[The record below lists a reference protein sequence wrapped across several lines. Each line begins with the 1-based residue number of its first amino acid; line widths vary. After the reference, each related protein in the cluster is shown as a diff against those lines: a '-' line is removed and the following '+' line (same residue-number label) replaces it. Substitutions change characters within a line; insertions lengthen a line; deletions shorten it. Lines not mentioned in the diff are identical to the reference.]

1 MGTDFQRLAIV
12 NRGEPAMRL
21 IHAVRELNSELAD
34 RPPLRIIAL
43 YSEPDRQARFVREAD
58 ECVGLGAGA
67 FTPGR
72 DGQRA
77 SLSLAA
83 VERALLAARAEAVWV
98 GWGLV
103 AGHPELA
110 ALCER
115 LGLVFI
121 GPRSSVMRALGD
133 KLGAKRLAERA
144 QVPMAPWS
152 QGAVA
157 TPAEAAAHA
166 AHLGFP
172 LMIKAAAGRG
182 GRGIRRVD
190 SAAELAAA
198 LASARAEA
206 RHELGDDTVYLER
219 LIPGARHLEVQ
230 ILADTH
236 GTTWAVGVRD
246 CSLQLRNQRLVAEAP
261 ATVLSLAQERA
272 LREAAVRLCQEAGYS
287 GAGTVEFLFAPASGA
302 FSFLKFNP
310 GLSAEHPLT
319 EATTGLDLV
328 KLQLHVARGGKLE
341 GWAPPS
347 VGHAIQVRINAED
360 PERGFAPNSGTLAV
374 LRLPTGAGLRVE
386 SGFGEGDVVP
396 PEFDSGIAKLIASGR
411 DRREALARLRRALA
425 ETMILLR
432 GGTTNK
438 SFLYCLLDQPA
449 LRSCAADVA
458 WLDGSAAHLGACEH
472 LDVVLLAAA
481 IESYEKHAALE
492 QAEFLS
498 SAARGRPQVS
508 KDAGHVA
515 ELRAGEQVHRLVVFR
530 LRAGSYLIEAGNS
543 RIEIE
548 EERIGPFERW
558 MTCGGRRYRVF
569 AYTEGSIYRLEVD
582 GVQHRISRVDS
593 GLVCSPIPAVVLDI
607 LVQPG
612 ETVAAGQRLL
622 VLEAMKMEVPVVAP
636 FAGKVRRVEV
646 VANVQVGTGA
656 ALLVLDQAAAA
667 AAAAERVGA
676 PPATPAP
683 GFAALAPAPLG
694 EPAERL
700 RRHLAM
706 LRSLMLGFDVDRAAA
721 HRLTA
726 EYEAL
731 ARELPADEPVLWQGE
746 QELIAIFADLCGLF
760 RRQPGPDD
768 PQAPE
773 AVHAEEYLFTYLRLL
788 DSQGR
793 GLPDSFLENLRRALF
808 HYGINGLSRTAA
820 LAASLLRIFKS
831 HERAELQVGLLVH
844 VLERWLQHATR
855 LRSGASPALHALL
868 DHLVLYTHGRYQA
881 VSDLAREVRY
891 RYFEQ
896 PLLDQA
902 RDRLYAEM
910 DEHLAYLLDHPG
922 AADREARM
930 VALRDCPQPLVSILS
945 RRFPAASPALCDL
958 LLEVLTRRYYRIR
971 SLRGVSGRA
980 LDTLRCAIGEY
991 ELDGRN
997 ICCVAVYSD
1006 YARFAQTLTACH
1018 RLLSELPADSDVVM
1032 DFYLVRSDEHA
1043 PADTTERELQE
1054 ALQKAAP
1061 PRPLRR
1067 VVVVIAAP
1075 QGDRGI
1081 SAVQHFTYRLT
1092 DGVYSE
1098 QKLYRGLHPMMA
1110 KRLHLWRLSNFE
1122 IQRLPSVE
1130 DVYLFHLLAKTN
1142 PKDQRLYACA
1152 EVRNLTPVCDASGK
1166 IVRLPDLEGRL
1177 MEALAGMRQYQSQ
1190 LPSDQRPMWNRVLLF
1205 IWPPL
1210 ELRPDELTELIHK
1223 LAALTEGLDLEQ
1235 VMVQARM
1242 RQSEGGELKDTVLR
1256 ISNPGGTGLRIAAG
1270 PPPLY
1275 PMRPLSEY
1283 DQKVARMQQRGLTYP
1298 YELVRMLTPPRDAT
1312 TAEFPPGEFVEH
1324 DLGPHGGLV
1333 AVSRPP
1339 GKNESNIV
1347 VGVLRSFTAKHP
1359 QGMDRVVLVGDP
1371 SRAMGAL
1378 AEPECRRIIAAL
1390 ELAAAQSLPVEWFAL
1405 SAGAKISMDSGTEN
1419 MDWISAVLRR
1429 IVEFTQAG
1437 GEINVVVN
1445 GINVGAQPYWNAE
1458 ATMLLHTRGVLIM
1471 TPQGTMVLTGKQ
1483 ALDYSGSVSAEDNQG
1498 IGGYER
1504 IMGPNGQAQYWAR
1517 DLTEAIHIL
1526 LRHYDHTYVVPGE
1539 RFPRP
1544 ARSTDPRERDVG
1556 SYPHGG
1562 DYDFAVVGEVFSS
1575 EKNPGRKR
1583 PFDIRR
1589 IMAAAV
1595 DQDQAPLERWT
1606 DMRDAEIAVVWD
1618 AHLGGQPV
1626 CLIGIESHPL
1636 PRLGGSAADGPE
1648 HFTAGTLFPRSSKKV
1663 ARAINA
1669 ASGNRPAVI
1678 LANLSGFDGSPE
1690 SLRELQLEYGAE
1702 IGRAVVN
1709 FRGPM
1714 VFCVVSRYHGGA
1726 YVVFSGKLNDDL
1738 EIAALE
1744 GSYASVIGGTPAAA
1758 VVFAGEV
1765 DKRARSD
1772 ARIKEL
1778 EAQIAE
1784 VKDGGKRARLRMQLE
1799 ALYREVHSQ
1808 KLGEVAE
1815 EFDKVH
1821 SVQRA
1826 LRVHSIHHIIP
1837 AARLRPY
1844 LIEAVE
1850 RGIQRTL
1857 SRLQGA

>member
-1 MGTDFQRLAIV
+1 MGRDFQRLAIV
-12 NRGEPAMRL
+12 ARGEPALRL
-21 IHAVRELNSELAD
+21 VHTVRELNSELRD
-34 RPPLRIIAL
+34 RPPLRVIAL
-43 YSEPDRQARFVREAD
+43 YTEPDRQARFVREAD
-58 ECVGLGAGA
+58 ECVDLGADA
-67 FTPGR
+67 LVAA
-72 DGQRA
+72 DGQPAGLR
-77 SLSLAA
+77 LAA
-83 VERALLAARAEAVWV
+83 VERALIQARAEAVWV

-103 AGHPELA
+103 VALPELA
-110 ALCER
+110 ELCER
-115 LGLVFI
+115 LGIVFV
-121 GPRSSVMRALGD
+121 GPGSRVLRVLSDPAAVRG
-133 KLGAKRLAERA
+133 LAERA
-144 QVPMAPWS
+144 QVPVAPTG
-152 QGAVA
+152 QGA
-157 TPAEAAAHA
+157 AAPQLTGAH
-166 AHLGFP
+166 
-172 LMIKAAAGRG
+172 
-182 GRGIRRVD
+182 
-190 SAAELAAA
+190 S
-198 LASARAEA
+198 
-206 RHELGDDTVYLER
+206 
-219 LIPGARHLEVQ
+219 LEVQ
-230 ILADTH
+230 VIADVH
-236 GTTWAVGVRD
+236 GVTWAVGVRD
-246 CSLQLRNQRLVAEAP
+246 CSLTLRGQKLVAEAP
-261 ATVLSLAQERA
+261 AAVLSPAQERA
-272 LREAAVRLCQEAGYS
+272 LREAAVRLCQAVGFS
-287 GAGTVEFLFAPASGA
+287 GAGTVAFRSAPAA
-302 FSFLKFNP
+302 ESFTFLQLDP
-310 GLSAEHPLT
+310 GLSAEHPVT

-328 KLQLHVARGGKLE
+328 KLQLHIARGGKLE
-341 GWAPPS
+341 GEAPPT
-347 VGHAIQVRINAED
+347 VGHALSVRITAED
-360 PERGFAPNSGTLAV
+360 AERDFAPAPGTVAV
-374 LRLPTGAGLRVE
+374 LRLPTGAGLRIE
-386 SGFGEGDVVP
+386 SGVSEGDRVP
-396 PEFDSGIAKLIASGR
+396 PELDPGIAKLIASGR

-425 ETMILLR
+425 ETLIVVR

-449 LRSCAADVA
+449 VHSGAADDS
-458 WLDGSAAHLGACEH
+458 WLDRSAASVVACDHLE
-472 LDVVLLAAA
+472 VVLLAAA
-481 IESYEKHAALE
+481 IESYETHAALE

-498 SAARGRPQVS
+498 SAARGRPQVRT
-508 KDAGHVA
+508 DAGHVA
-515 ELRAGEQVHRLVVFR
+515 ELRAGALVHRLVVFR
-530 LRAGSYLIEAGNS
+530 LRTGFYLIEAGEA

-548 EERIGPFERW
+548 EERSGPFERW
-558 MTCGGRRYRVF
+558 LTCGGRRYRVF
-569 AYTEGSIYRLEVD
+569 AYSEGTSYRLEVE
-582 GVQHRISRVDS
+582 GVQHCIARADS
-593 GLVCSPIPAVVLDI
+593 GLVCSPIPAVVLAI
-607 LVQPG
+607 LVRPG

-636 FAGKVRRVEV
+636 AAGQVRKIEV
-646 VANVQVGTGA
+646 VANVQVAAGA
-656 ALLVLDQAAAA
+656 PLLVLDPPVSDDLAGSSA
-667 AAAAERVGA
+667 GA
-676 PPATPAP
+676 LAP
-683 GFAALAPAPLG
+683 GFAALATAALTTPG
-694 EPAERL
+694 ERL

-721 HRLTA
+721 RRLTA
-726 EYEAL
+726 EYVTL
-731 ARELPADEPVLWQGE
+731 TRELPADEPDLWQGE
-746 QELIAIFADLCGLF
+746 KELIAIFADLCGLF

-773 AVHAEEYLFTYLRLL
+773 AVHAEEYLFTYLRLF
-788 DSQGR
+788 DSQGS
-793 GLPDSFLENLRRALF
+793 GLPEFFLDSLRRALV
-808 HYGINGLSRTAA
+808 HQGVDGLARTAP

-831 HERAELQVGLLVH
+831 HERAEVQVSLLVH
-844 VLERWLQHATR
+844 VLERWLQHAPL
-855 LRSGASPALHALL
+855 LRAGKSPALHSLL

-881 VSDLAREVRY
+881 LSDLAREVRY

-896 PLLDQA
+896 PLFVEA

-910 DEHLAYLLDHPG
+910 DDHLAYLLAHPD

-930 VALRDCPQPLVSILS
+930 LALRDCPQPLVSVLS
-945 RRFPAASPALCDL
+945 RRLPAAPPALCDL

-971 SLRGVSGRA
+971 SLRGVSGRP
-980 LDTLRCAIGEY
+980 LDSLRCAIAEY
-991 ELDGRN
+991 ELDGRR
-997 ICCVAVYSD
+997 IWCVAVYAE
-1006 YARFAQTLTACH
+1006 YARFAESLTACH
-1018 RLLSELPADSDVVM
+1018 RLLAELPAEHDVVM
-1032 DFYLVRSDEHA
+1032 DFYLVRPDSHA
-1043 PADTTERELQE
+1043 PADTTARELQE
-1054 ALQKAAP
+1054 ALQQAAP

-1067 VVVVIAAP
+1067 LVAMVAAP
-1075 QGDRGI
+1075 QGERGI
-1081 SAVQHFTYRLT
+1081 AAVQHFTYRLT
-1092 DGVYSE
+1092 DGGYAE
-1098 QKLYRGLHPMMA
+1098 QRLYRGLHPMMG

-1130 DVYLFHLLAKTN
+1130 DVYLFHLVAKTN
-1142 PKDQRLYACA
+1142 PKDRRLYACA
-1152 EVRNLTPVCDASGK
+1152 EVRNLTPVCDAAGR
-1166 IVRLPDLEGRL
+1166 ILRLPGLEGQL

-1190 LPSDQRPMWNRVLLF
+1190 LPSEQRPMWNRVLLF

-1210 ELRPDELTELIHK
+1210 SLRTDELHELIHK
-1223 LAALTEGLDLEQ
+1223 LAALTEGLDIEQ

-1242 RQSEGGELKDTVLR
+1242 QQEGGELKDTMLR

-1298 YELVRMLTPPRDAT
+1298 YELVRMLTPPREAT

-1324 DLGPHGGLV
+1324 ELGPQGNLLPV
-1333 AVSRPP
+1333 ERPL
-1339 GKNESNIV
+1339 GKNECNIV
-1347 VGVLRSFTAKHP
+1347 VGVLRTFTARHP
-1359 QGMDRVVLVGDP
+1359 EGMERVLLIGDP

-1378 AEPECRRIIAAL
+1378 AEPECRRIMAAL
-1390 ELAAAQSLPVEWFAL
+1390 ALATARAIPVEWFAL

-1429 IVEFTQAG
+1429 IIEFTQAG
-1437 GEINVVVN
+1437 GEVNVVVN

-1526 LRHYDHTYVVPGE
+1526 LRHYDHTYVAPGE

-1544 ARSTDPRERDVG
+1544 ALTTDPRERDVS

-1562 DYDFAVVGEVFSS
+1562 GYDFAVVGEVFSS
-1575 EKNPGRKR
+1575 DKNPGRKR
-1583 PFDIRR
+1583 PFDIRK
-1589 IMAAAV
+1589 IMAAAI
-1595 DQDQAPLERWT
+1595 DQDHSPLERWT

-1618 AHLGGQPV
+1618 AHLGGHPV

-1636 PRLGGSAADGPE
+1636 PRLGGSAADGPD

-1669 ASGNRPAVI
+1669 ASGNRPTVI

-1726 YVVFSGKLNDDL
+1726 YVVFSGKLNEEL

-1765 DKRARSD
+1765 EKRARGD
-1772 ARIKEL
+1772 ARVKEV
-1778 EAQIAE
+1778 EAQLAE
-1784 VKDGGKRARLRMQLE
+1784 VREGGKRARLRMQLE
-1799 ALYREVHSQ
+1799 ALYRQVHSQ
-1808 KLGEVAE
+1808 KLGEVAD
-1815 EFDKVH
+1815 EFDKIH

-1826 LRVHSIHHIIP
+1826 LRVQSIHHIIP
-1837 AARLRPY
+1837 SARLRPY

-1857 SRLQGA
+1857 DKLQGA